1 MELGE
6 IIGYALSALGGGGV
20 ASIFNW
26 RINKRKANAE
36 VKTDELENLRKTMQ
50 DFYDP
55 LVKKQN
61 ERITE
66 LESEVKVLREERREM
81 ELAYQ
86 KQIQILQK
94 QIVEISKAIGIK
106 VNERAR
112 DEKTGRYTKGE
123 KNLSF

>member
-6 IIGYALSALGGGGV
+6 IIGYGLTALGGGGI

-61 ERITE
+61 ERISE
-66 LESEVKVLREERREM
+66 LESEVKTLRQERRDM

-86 KQIQILQK
+86 KQIQVLQK
-94 QIVEISKAIGIK
+94 QIVEITKALGIK
-106 VNERAR
+106 TSKRAR
-112 DEKTGRYTKGE
+112 DEKTGRYVKDE
-123 KNLSF
+123 KNIMF

>member
-6 IIGYALSALGGGGV
+6 IIGYGLSALGGGGI

-94 QIVEISKAIGIK
+94 QIVEITKAIGIK

>member
-6 IIGYALSALGGGGV
+6 IIGYALSALGGGGI

-123 KNLSF
+123 KNLSL

>member
-6 IIGYALSALGGGGV
+6 IIGYGLTALGGGGI

-61 ERITE
+61 ERISE
-66 LESEVKVLREERREM
+66 LESEVKTLRQERRDM

-86 KQIQILQK
+86 KQIQVLQK
-94 QIVEISKAIGIK
+94 QIVEITKALGIK
-106 VNERAR
+106 TSARAR
-112 DEKTGRYTKGE
+112 DEKTGRYVKDE
-123 KNLSF
+123 KNIMF

>member
-6 IIGYALSALGGGGV
+6 IIGYALSALGGGGI

-81 ELAYQ
+81 EFAYQ

>member
-6 IIGYALSALGGGGV
+6 IIGYGLTALGGGGI

-61 ERITE
+61 ERISE
-66 LESEVKVLREERREM
+66 LESEVKTLRQERRDM

-86 KQIQILQK
+86 KQIQVLQK
-94 QIVEISKAIGIK
+94 QIVEITKALGIK
-106 VNERAR
+106 TSERAR
-112 DEKTGRYTKGE
+112 DEKTGRYVKDE
-123 KNLSF
+123 KNIMF